1 MSQNQ
6 KKLKKI
12 KKCVWAVDA
21 FEDKGKNQSHLNRFL
36 KEWTKHLGASIE
48 PVYVL
53 NSEGLN
59 FPSETFSPMLKQFQP
74 AAEKSLAQFLKG
86 SPISKVT
93 RPKVLVQDQPSI
105 TSSVKSLLNY
115 SDRVKADVIL
125 VNTHARH
132 GLPRLILGSFAES
145 LLLNSKTPVLV
156 MGPQIHD
163 AHFEKIL
170 FPTDFAPGS
179 LKVFKRVLALAH
191 QLNSKLVIYH
201 RETQPVQP
209 ILQSG
214 VFLLGGGWVPFP
226 EFLTQAEEE
235 KRKHSLQWVKL
246 GQSLGVSVECYF
258 DGSTPDGIAD
268 SILGYAKRNK
278 IGLIAMAAQSG
289 AVAASLLGSITRK
302 VVRKAQAGV
311 LVIRR

>member
-1 MSQNQ
+1 MSQR
-6 KKLKKI
+6 KKKQMKF

-21 FEDKGKNQSHLNRFL
+21 FEEKSKKQREFIQFL
-36 KEWTKHLGASIE
+36 KEWTKKLRSTLE

-59 FPSETFSPMLKQFQP
+59 FPGETFSPMLKQFQP
-74 AAEKSLAQFLKG
+74 AAEKSLGQFLKAIKL
-86 SPISKVT
+86 PKIS

-145 LLLNSKTPVLV
+145 LLLHSEIPVLV
-156 MGPQIHD
+156 MGPEIHSF
-163 AHFEKIL
+163 HFGKIL
-170 FPTDFAPGS
+170 FPTDFTPGS
-179 LKVFKRVLALAH
+179 IKLYKRVLELAK
-191 QLNSKLVIYH
+191 QFDSKVIIYH
-201 RETQPVQP
+201 RETQPAQP

-235 KRKHSLQWVKL
+235 KRKISQKWVKL
-246 GQSLGVSVECYF
+246 AHEEGVRVECYF
-258 DGSTPDGIAD
+258 DASSIDGIAD
-268 SILGYAKRNK
+268 GILQYAKRNK

-289 AVAASLLGSITRK
+289 PVAATLLGSITRK
-302 VVRKAQAGV
+302 VVRRAQAGV
-311 LVIRR
+311 LVIKK